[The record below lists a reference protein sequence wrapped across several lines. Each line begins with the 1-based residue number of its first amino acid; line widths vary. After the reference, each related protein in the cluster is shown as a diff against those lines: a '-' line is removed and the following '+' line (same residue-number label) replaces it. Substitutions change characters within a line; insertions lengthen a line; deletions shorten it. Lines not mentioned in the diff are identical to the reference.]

1 MTDEPPR
8 DEAAEAS
15 PTGGASAD
23 PRDLAGWYRLAAD
36 LFAREPDAELLGVL
50 AEVPGLRAH
59 ATPEAAA
66 RFTDVLVLNVHPF
79 ASVYLDADGALH
91 AGRAAFTRDV
101 LRALGLRVHEREGVS
116 ADHVSVALDA
126 LAALL
131 EREADAVD
139 AADAGDAVDAARA
152 RHAQRTVLAEHL
164 LPWAPLFLG
173 AVERI
178 DDGLYRAA
186 ARMVRTTLGRHAARL
201 AELNIA
207 PPPTAAK
214 TDPAEEAAGDRAP
227 ADDAAPPPAAEPSTK
242 DEGAEDVEDPLAWL
256 AAPARCG
263 MFLARDDV
271 AALAARAGLPARIGG
286 RRFVLRELG
295 TAAASGDEESEA
307 LRTALAAFARARRAE
322 LAAWTEEL
330 PAFAAVWR
338 PLRARLAA
346 TEARLEGNEPSE
358 GTSDAG

>member
-1 MTDEPPR
+1 MTDDSPR
-8 DEAAEAS
+8 DGAAEAS

-66 RFTDVLVLNVHPF
+66 RYTDVLVLNVHPF

-131 EREADAVD
+131 EREVDAVD
-139 AADAGDAVDAARA
+139 AVDAGRA
-152 RHAQRTVLAEHL
+152 RHGQRTVLAEHL

-186 ARMVRTTLGRHAARL
+186 ARMARTTLGRHGARL
-201 AELNIA
+201 AALGVVRPGPAAEAGPGERA
-207 PPPTAAK
+207 P
-214 TDPAEEAAGDRAP
+214 GDRAP
-227 ADDAAPPPAAEPSTK
+227 ADEAAPPPAPEPPTQDDS
-242 DEGAEDVEDPLAWL
+242 GEDGEDPLAWL

-295 TAAASGDEESEA
+295 TAAASGQEESEA
-307 LRTALAAFARARRAE
+307 LRTALAAFAHARRAE
-322 LAAWTEEL
+322 LAAWAEEL

-346 TEARLEGNEPSE
+346 TEARLGGDAP
-358 GTSDAG
+358 GDATSAAG